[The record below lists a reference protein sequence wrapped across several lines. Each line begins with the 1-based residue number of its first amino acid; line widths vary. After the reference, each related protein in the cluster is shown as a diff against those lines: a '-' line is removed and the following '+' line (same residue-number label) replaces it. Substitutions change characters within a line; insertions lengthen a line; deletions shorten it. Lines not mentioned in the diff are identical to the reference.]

1 MSFANF
7 DEIYEICC
15 EMARKD
21 SSEDSIKHI
30 PPLKDNDKWWEKAA
44 KEILHEKEK
53 NYSLV

>member
-21 SSEDSIKHI
+21 SSKEDSIKRI
-30 PPLKDNDKWWEKAA
+30 SPINDKWWEKAA
-44 KEILHEKEK
+44 KEILNEREK
-53 NYSLV
+53 NCALV